1 MRTSPSILALTGLV
15 AASMI
20 AACATGTVVRGEV
33 DDSSDASLDAEAVD
47 GGSTPRD
54 GGGPDAAIDAGS
66 GPRAPAVGEVI
77 FSEMMIN
84 PDGLGDDLGE
94 WIELYN
100 TTDAPLSLA
109 GCRLTDDSSPRDDK
123 LVDSPVVIPPKSAVV
138 LARESDSAQNGGLS
152 GAVLEYGPS
161 FVLANGGDVT
171 ILVCGST
178 EVDRVTFTSTWPFA
192 KGTTMQLRQS
202 SRNATANDL
211 AASWCLATLTYGSGT
226 QRGTPGNT
234 QNHCP

>member
-1 MRTSPSILALTGLV
+1 MRTSPSILALIC
-15 AASMI
+15 AASLL

-33 DDSSDASLDAEAVD
+33 DDSADASVDAEAVD
-47 GGSTPRD
+47 GALPPRD
-54 GGGPDAAIDAGS
+54 AGAPDAVVDGS
-66 GPRAPAVGEVI
+66 SAPRAPAAGEVI

-84 PDGLGDDLGE
+84 PDGVSDELGE

-109 GCRLTDDSSPRDDK
+109 GCRLTDESSPKDDK
-123 LVDSPVVIPPKSAVV
+123 LVDVPVVLPAKSAVV
-138 LARESDSAQNGGLS
+138 LAREADSAQNGGLT

-161 FVLANGGDVT
+161 FVLANGGDTTV
-171 ILVCGST
+171 LVCGST
-178 EVDRVTFTSTWPFA
+178 EVDRVTFASTWPFA

-202 SRNATANDL
+202 ARSATANDL
-211 AASWCLATLTYGSGT
+211 AASWCTATLTYGTGT

>member
-33 DDSSDASLDAEAVD
+33 DDSSDASLDAEGAD
-47 GGSTPRD
+47 GGPTPRD
-54 GGGPDAAIDAGS
+54 AGAPDAVVDGAS
-66 GPRAPAVGEVI
+66 GPRAPAAGEVI
-77 FSEMMIN
+77 FSELMIN
-84 PDGLGDDLGE
+84 PDGVSDELGE
-94 WIELYN
+94 WVELYN
-100 TTDAPLSLA
+100 TTDTPLSLA
-109 GCRLTDDSSPRDDK
+109 GCRLTDESSPKDDK
-123 LVDSPVVIPPKSAVV
+123 LVDVPVVLPAKSAVV
-138 LARESDSAQNGGLS
+138 LAREADSAQNGGLT

-161 FVLANGGDVT
+161 FVLANGGDT
-171 ILVCGST
+171 TLLVCGST

-202 SRNATANDL
+202 ARNATANDL

-234 QNHCP
+234 QNHCQ

>member
-1 MRTSPSILALTGLV
+1 MRTSPSILALTCVCV
-15 AASMI
+15 ASLL

-33 DDSSDASLDAEAVD
+33 DDSSDASVDAEPVDGALPPRDAGAPDAAVD
-47 GGSTPRD
+47 G
-54 GGGPDAAIDAGS
+54 AS
-66 GPRAPAVGEVI
+66 GPRAPAAGEVI
-77 FSEMMIN
+77 FSELMIN
-84 PDGLGDDLGE
+84 PDGVSDELGE
-94 WIELYN
+94 WIELFN

-109 GCRLTDDSSPRDDK
+109 GCRLTDESSPKDDK
-123 LVDSPVVIPPKSAVV
+123 LVDGPVVIPAKSAIV
-138 LARESDSAQNGGLS
+138 LAREGDSAQNGGLV

-161 FVLANGGDVT
+161 FVLANGGDTAV
-171 ILVCGST
+171 LVCGTT

-202 SRNATANDL
+202 ARSATANDL
-211 AASWCLATLTYGSGT
+211 VGSWCPATLTYGTGT